1 MKLTSQ
7 VTRLTKHALMY
18 VERVEH
24 LANNEFKELL
34 LLGEKESFFIFDRN
48 YFKEIDIATIGT
60 TLGLTLTIFF
70 FFFNFDEHLL
80 SNSQPNFYSHYNR

>member
-1 MKLTSQ
+1 MKLTSE
-7 VTRLTKHALMY
+7 VTRLTKQALIY

>member
-34 LLGEKESFFIFDRN
+34 LFAEKESYFIFDRN
-48 YFKEIDIATIGT
+48 YFKEIDIATMGT
-60 TLGLTLTIFF
+60 ILG
-70 FFFNFDEHLL
+70 
-80 SNSQPNFYSHYNR
+80 